1 MRSYIKIV
9 ALSTLAAVFV
19 LNLSA
24 CGIRAHKRKKIEQEL
39 QQQPISCAT
48 AEGDLRVLKSE
59 KAHVTEQIM
68 MGVTSII
75 PIGLV
80 VGVVTLTEWEK
91 IKIATGEYDKKIDQK
106 IAEIKEQCNIE

>member
-1 MRSYIKIV
+1 MRTNMKII
-9 ALSTLAAVFV
+9 ALSLVATVLA

-24 CGIRAHKRKKIEQEL
+24 CGFRAHKRKKIEQEL

-59 KAHVTEQIM
+59 KAHVAEQIA

-91 IKIATGEYDKKIDQK
+91 IKISTGEYNKKIDKK
-106 IAEIKEQCNIE
+106 IAEIKQECNIE

>member
-1 MRSYIKIV
+1 MRTNMKII
-9 ALSTLAAVFV
+9 ALSLVATVLA

-24 CGIRAHKRKKIEQEL
+24 CGFRAHKRKKIEQEL

-59 KAHVTEQIM
+59 KAHVAEQIA

-80 VGVVTLTEWEK
+80 VGFDTMT
-91 IKIATGEYDKKIDQK
+91 
-106 IAEIKEQCNIE
+106 